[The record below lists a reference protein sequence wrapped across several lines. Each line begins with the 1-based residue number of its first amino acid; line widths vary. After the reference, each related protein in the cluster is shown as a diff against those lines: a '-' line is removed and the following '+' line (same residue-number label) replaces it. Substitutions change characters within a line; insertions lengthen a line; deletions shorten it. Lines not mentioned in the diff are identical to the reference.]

1 MDAALDEFT
10 DQAGRSDVEPV
21 AGCCADRSVVSPR
34 LSSARSAR
42 LADRLKAL
50 ADPTRLRLLDLLARQ
65 AEPLCV
71 CDLTTQFAQHQP
83 TISHHLRL
91 LRQAGLI
98 RGTKRGVWSYYT
110 ATEEGKRSLSTVEAL
125 A

>member
-1 MDAALDEFT
+1 MDRTTGALSVYGDQQTGAGDACCGRPPLSPPRLDAARTAQL
-10 DQAGRSDVEPV
+10 AG
-21 AGCCADRSVVSPR
+21 
-34 LSSARSAR
+34 
-42 LADRLKAL
+42 RLKAL
-50 ADPTRLRLLDLLARQ
+50 GDPTRLRLLDLLARQ
-65 AEPLCV
+65 TQAVCV

-98 RGTKRGVWSYYT
+98 SGSKRGVWSYYI
-110 ATEEGKRSLSTVEAL
+110 ATDRGKQCLAMIEAL